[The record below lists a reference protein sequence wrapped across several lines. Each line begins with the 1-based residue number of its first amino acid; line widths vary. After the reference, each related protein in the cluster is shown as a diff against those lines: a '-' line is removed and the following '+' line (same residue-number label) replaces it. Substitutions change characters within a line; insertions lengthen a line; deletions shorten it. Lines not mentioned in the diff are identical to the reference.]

1 MRIHQMAAPARRDR
15 RVDRTR
21 TRLLDAAQALFLERG
36 YDATLLGDVTE
47 RADLGTG
54 TLYLHFRDK
63 RALYEAVARR
73 AVLSMWDTWVERSRD
88 VDEPAEQIRLMIR
101 VAIEFFSVD
110 RRRALL
116 FLEQGPAL
124 ESFLVADVSAGMG
137 RVLGGRIAVPSM
149 AANLV
154 IGAALAAG
162 RWWLKA
168 PRDVDTE
175 ALIRTT
181 VNFCGG
187 GIAALQTNNDGA
199 RPRRRNRAKA
209 H

>member
-1 MRIHQMAAPARRDR
+1 MRIPQMPTLARQDR
-15 RVDRTR
+15 RADRTR
-21 TRLLDAAQALFLERG
+21 TRLLDAAEALFLERG
-36 YDATLLGDVTE
+36 YDATVLGDVTA

-63 RALYEAVARR
+63 RGLYEAVARR
-73 AVLSMWDTWVERSRD
+73 AVLSMWSAWVERARG

-101 VAIEFFSVD
+101 VAIEFFTED

-116 FLEQGPAL
+116 FLKQGPAL
-124 ESFLVADVSAGMG
+124 ESFLIEDISAGIG
-137 RVLGGRIAVPSM
+137 RVLGGRVAVPSM

-162 RWWLKA
+162 RWWLTA
-168 PRDVDTE
+168 PRAVDTE

-181 VNFCGG
+181 VNFCGS
-187 GIAALQTNNDGA
+187 GIAALQTKSDGA
-199 RPRRRNRAKA
+199 RPRRRNRSKTQ
-209 H
+209 

>member
-1 MRIHQMAAPARRDR
+1 MTVRARQDR
-15 RVDRTR
+15 RADRTR
-21 TRLLDAAQALFLERG
+21 TKLLDAAQALFLERG

-63 RALYEAVARR
+63 RGLYEAVVRR
-73 AVLSMWDTWVERSRD
+73 AVLSMWNTWVERSRG
-88 VDEPAEQIRLMIR
+88 VDELAEQIRLMIR
-101 VAIEFFSVD
+101 VAIEFFTED
-110 RRRALL
+110 RRRAVL

-124 ESFLVADVSAGMG
+124 ETFLIEDISAGMG
-137 RVLGGRIAVPSM
+137 RVLRGRVAVPSM

-162 RWWLKA
+162 RWWLSA
-168 PRDVDTE
+168 PRAVDTE
-175 ALIRTT
+175 ELIRTT

-187 GIAALQTNNDGA
+187 GIAALQMSNDGA
-199 RPRRRNRAKA
+199 RARRRNRAKA

>member
-1 MRIHQMAAPARRDR
+1 MGETARRER

-21 TRLLDAAQALFLERG
+21 NRLLDAAQALFLERG
-36 YDATLLGDVTE
+36 YDATPLGDVTE

-73 AVLSMWDTWVERSRD
+73 AVLSMWSTWIERARGID
-88 VDEPAEQIRLMIR
+88 DPAEQIRSMIR
-101 VAIEFFSVD
+101 VAIEFFAED
-110 RRRALL
+110 RRRAVL

-124 ESFLVADVSAGMG
+124 ESFLVGDISAGMG
-137 RVLGGRIAVPSM
+137 RVLQGRVAVPSM

-168 PRDVDTE
+168 PRGADTE

-181 VNFCGG
+181 VNFCGS
-187 GIAALQTNNDGA
+187 GIAALKTKDDGA
-199 RPRRRNRAKA
+199 RPRRRNRAKP

>member
-1 MRIHQMAAPARRDR
+1 MRIAQMATPARQDR

-36 YDATLLGDVTE
+36 YDATPLGEVTE

-63 RALYEAVARR
+63 RGLYEAVARR
-73 AVLSMWDTWVERSRD
+73 AVLAMWDAWVARSRGI
-88 VDEPAEQIRLMIR
+88 DEPAEQIRLMIR
-101 VAIEFFSVD
+101 VAIEFFTED
-110 RRRALL
+110 RRRAVL

-124 ESFLVADVSAGMG
+124 ESFLVEDISAGIG
-137 RVLGGRIAVPSM
+137 RVLGARVAVPSM

-168 PRDVDTE
+168 PRGVDTE

-181 VNFCGG
+181 VNFCGS
-187 GIAALQTNNDGA
+187 GIAALQTSNDGA
-199 RPRRRNRAKA
+199 RPRRRTRIKTQ
-209 H
+209 

>member
-1 MRIHQMAAPARRDR
+1 MGAPARQDR

-36 YDATLLGDVTE
+36 YDATPLGDVTK

-54 TLYLHFRDK
+54 TLYLHFPDK
-63 RALYEAVARR
+63 RGLYEAVTRR
-73 AVLSMWDTWVERSRD
+73 AVLSMWDSWVERARGVDD
-88 VDEPAEQIRLMIR
+88 VAEQIRLMIR
-101 VAIEFFSVD
+101 VAIEFFAED
-110 RRRALL
+110 RRRAVL

-124 ESFLVADVSAGMG
+124 ESFLVEDISAGMG
-137 RVLGGRIAVPSM
+137 RVLSGRVAVPSM

-168 PRDVDTE
+168 PRGVDTE

-181 VNFCGG
+181 VNFCGS
-187 GIAALQTNNDGA
+187 GIAALQTTTKSDGA
-199 RPRRRNRAKA
+199 RPRRRNRAKT

>member
-1 MRIHQMAAPARRDR
+1 MPTPARQGR
-15 RVDRTR
+15 RVDQTR
-21 TRLLDAAQALFLERG
+21 NRLLDAAQALFLERG
-36 YDATLLGDVTE
+36 YEGTALGDVTE

-63 RALYEAVARR
+63 RALYEAVVRR
-73 AVLSMWDTWVERSRD
+73 AVLEMWNTWVERARG
-88 VDEPAEQIRLMIR
+88 VDDPAEQIRLMIR
-101 VAIEFFSVD
+101 VSIEFFTED
-110 RRRALL
+110 RRRAVL
-116 FLEQGPAL
+116 FLERGPAL
-124 ESFLVADVSAGMG
+124 ESFLLGDVSAGIG
-137 RVLGGRIAVPSM
+137 RVLAGRVAVPSM

-162 RWWLKA
+162 RWWLTA
-168 PRDVDTE
+168 PRAVDTE

-187 GIAALQTNNDGA
+187 GIAALQTSDDGA
-199 RPRRRNRAKA
+199 RPRRRQRAKP

>member
-1 MRIHQMAAPARRDR
+1 
-15 RVDRTR
+15 TR
-21 TRLLDAAQALFLERG
+21 NRLLDAAQALFLERG
-36 YDATLLGDVTE
+36 YDATPLGDVTE

-73 AVLSMWDTWVERSRD
+73 AVLSMWSTWIERARGID
-88 VDEPAEQIRLMIR
+88 DPAEQIRSMIR
-101 VAIEFFSVD
+101 VAIEFFAED
-110 RRRALL
+110 RRRAVL

-124 ESFLVADVSAGMG
+124 ESFLVEDISAGMG
-137 RVLGGRIAVPSM
+137 RVLSGRVAVPSM

-168 PRDVDTE
+168 PRGADTE

-181 VNFCGG
+181 VNFCGS
-187 GIAALQTNNDGA
+187 GIAALQT
-199 RPRRRNRAKA
+199 
-209 H
+209 

>member
-1 MRIHQMAAPARRDR
+1 MVAPARQNR
-15 RVDRTR
+15 RADRTR
-21 TRLLDAAQALFLERG
+21 TRLLDAAQALFLAHG

-73 AVLSMWDTWVERSRD
+73 AVLSMWNAWVERARA

-101 VAIEFFSVD
+101 VAIEFFAED
-110 RRRALL
+110 HRRAVL
-116 FLEQGPAL
+116 FLEEGPAL
-124 ESFLVADVSAGMG
+124 ESFLLEEISAGIG
-137 RVLGGRIAVPSM
+137 HVLGGRVTVPSM
-149 AANLV
+149 AAKLV

-162 RWWLKA
+162 RWWVRA
-168 PRDVDTE
+168 PRDADTE

-187 GIAALQTNNDGA
+187 GIAALQTSNHDGA

-209 H
+209 HTE

>member
-1 MRIHQMAAPARRDR
+1 MDTPARQDR

-21 TRLLDAAQALFLERG
+21 TRLLDAALALFLERG
-36 YDATLLGDVTE
+36 YDATPLGEVTE

-63 RALYEAVARR
+63 RGLYEAVARR
-73 AVLSMWDTWVERSRD
+73 AVLSMWDAWVARSRG

-101 VAIEFFSVD
+101 VAIEFFTED
-110 RRRALL
+110 RRRAVL

-124 ESFLVADVSAGMG
+124 ESFLVEDITAGIG
-137 RVLGGRIAVPSM
+137 RVLGARVAVPSM

-168 PRDVDTE
+168 PRGVDTE

-181 VNFCGG
+181 VNFCGS
-187 GIAALQTNNDGA
+187 GIAALQTTHDGA
-199 RPRRRNRAKA
+199 RPRRRSRIKTQ
-209 H
+209 

>member
-1 MRIHQMAAPARRDR
+1 MRLSQMSAPARQDR

-21 TRLLDAAQALFLERG
+21 TRLLDAAQALFVERG
-36 YDATLLGDVTE
+36 YDATLLGEVTE

-63 RALYEAVARR
+63 RGLYEAVARR
-73 AVLSMWDTWVERSRD
+73 AVLAMWNAWVERARGI
-88 VDEPAEQIRLMIR
+88 DEPAEQIRLMIR
-101 VAIEFFSVD
+101 VAIEFFTED
-110 RRRALL
+110 RRRAVL
-116 FLEQGPAL
+116 FLAEGPAL
-124 ESFLVADVSAGMG
+124 ESFLVEEISAGMG
-137 RVLGGRIAVPSM
+137 RVLRGRVAVPSM

-162 RWWLKA
+162 RWWLGA
-168 PRDVDTE
+168 PRAVDTE
-175 ALIRTT
+175 DLIRTT

-187 GIAALQTNNDGA
+187 GIAALQTKDGGA
-199 RPRRRNRAKA
+199 RPRRRNRVKA

>member
-1 MRIHQMAAPARRDR
+1 MATPARQDR

-36 YDATLLGDVTE
+36 YDATPLGEVTE

-63 RALYEAVARR
+63 RGLYEAVARR
-73 AVLSMWDTWVERSRD
+73 AVLSMWNAWVARARG

-101 VAIEFFSVD
+101 VAIEFFTED
-110 RRRALL
+110 RRRAVL

-124 ESFLVADVSAGMG
+124 ESFLVEDISAGIG
-137 RVLGGRIAVPSM
+137 RVLGARVAVPSM

-168 PRDVDTE
+168 PRGVDTE

-181 VNFCGG
+181 VNFCGS
-187 GIAALQTNNDGA
+187 GIAALQTTNDGA
-199 RPRRRNRAKA
+199 RPRRRNRIKTQ
-209 H
+209 